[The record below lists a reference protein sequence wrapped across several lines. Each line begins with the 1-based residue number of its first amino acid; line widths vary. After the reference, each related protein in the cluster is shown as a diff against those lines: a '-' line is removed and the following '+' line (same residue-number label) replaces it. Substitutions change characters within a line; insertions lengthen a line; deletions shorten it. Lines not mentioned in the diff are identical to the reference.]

1 MTIFRPLPSALC
13 LLIWASAGIMGAIL
27 LGGCENREIA
37 RPTPQMNVESE
48 FWIRVLVLAD
58 ARSCTIT
65 ASSPIRISQAGPFL
79 RAQPIQS
86 LMAVASPANVTA
98 SGGRLSLS
106 SIAAPSNDIVLSA
119 DGTHILSLND
129 QRYRG
134 QLRLTVNPDG
144 RTFNVVNFVPME
156 PYLAGVV
163 GAEMPDYWEPEALK
177 AQAIAARTYCLYAK
191 RHAGLGRDWDVSS
204 TQSSQVYKGVN
215 AESSQVWDAV
225 NATYGK
231 VLILH
236 GKRSWSD
243 GIFPAY
249 FSAICGGHTE
259 DGAHVFSDSA
269 EPLRGVP
276 CPYCVETARMTMFY
290 WPLAQFDR
298 DVVTRRL
305 VEKYP
310 NLRAIGPIKDIEIV
324 DKSDYG
330 QFSRVTRVRLV
341 GETGKT
347 DTVRGEDLRL
357 AIDPTGKKIQS
368 TICRIVAWGNG
379 WAFVGGRGWGHGV
392 GLCQYG
398 AQGMARLGKSCRDIL
413 QYYYPTSEIVN
424 LY

>member
-1 MTIFRPLPSALC
+1 MEA
-13 LLIWASAGIMGAIL
+13 
-27 LGGCENREIA
+27 
-37 RPTPQMNVESE
+37 ESQ
-48 FWIRVLVLAD
+48 FWIRVLVLTD
-58 ARSCTIT
+58 AKECTIT
-65 ASSPIRISQAGPFL
+65 APSPIRINQAGPFP
-79 RAQPIQS
+79 RAQATQA
-86 LMAVASPANVTA
+86 LMTIASPARATVT
-98 SGGRLSLS
+98 GGRLSLS
-106 SIAAPSNDIVLSA
+106 TIAAPGDDIILSA
-119 DGTHILSLND
+119 DGNHILGLND

-134 QLRLTVNPDG
+134 QLRLTVNSGG
-144 RTFNVVNFVPME
+144 RTFNVINFVPLE

-177 AQAIAARTYCLYAK
+177 AQAIAARTYSLYAK
-191 RHAGLGRDWDVSS
+191 NHIGRGRDWDVSN

-215 AESSQVWDAV
+215 AESSLVWNAV

-231 VLILH
+231 VLTLR
-236 GKRSWSD
+236 GGRSWSD
-243 GIFPAY
+243 GAFPAY

-259 DGAHVFSDSA
+259 DSEHVFGDSA

-276 CPYCVETARMTMFY
+276 CPYCQETARMTLFY
-290 WPLAQFDR
+290 WPMVQFDR

-310 NLRAIGPIKDIEIV
+310 KLEALGSIKDINVV

-330 QFSRVTRVRLV
+330 QFSRITRVRLI

-357 AIDPTGKKIQS
+357 TIDPTGRRIQS
-368 TICRIVAWGNG
+368 SVCKIVPWGNG
-379 WAFVGGRGWGHGV
+379 WAFLSGRGWGHGV

-398 AQGMARLGKSCRDIL
+398 AQGMARLGKNCRDIL
-413 QYYYPTSEIVN
+413 QHYYPNSEVVN